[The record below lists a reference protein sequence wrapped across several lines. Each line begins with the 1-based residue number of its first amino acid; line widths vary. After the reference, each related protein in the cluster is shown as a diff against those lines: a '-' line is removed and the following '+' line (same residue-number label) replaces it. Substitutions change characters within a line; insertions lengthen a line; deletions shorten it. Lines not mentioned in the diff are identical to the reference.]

1 MKKTLF
7 IFAVLLLTACS
18 TNDPEVSTYSTSQ
31 QKAFAIF
38 KGTFADIQ
46 FSNLSGGS
54 LAQYLPDPD
63 KIVFGTNYT
72 TPVSYYKDDYM
83 NGKVK
88 LFDAQGECSYY
99 SYNYSTKG
107 YDIISCYYCVTTNAD
122 KFYLYYKG
130 GSNDKGLY
138 NSYDLS
144 IKSETQM
151 YLQDADLTLPYI
163 FVKQ

>member
-18 TNDPEVSTYSTSQ
+18 KNDPEVSAYSTSQ

-54 LAQYLPDPD
+54 LAQYLPDPE
-63 KIVFGTNYT
+63 KIEFGTNYA
-72 TPVSYYKDDYM
+72 TPVSFYKDDYM
-83 NGKVK
+83 KGKV
-88 LFDAQGECSYY
+88 LLLEAQGECNYY
-99 SYNYSTKG
+99 NYNYSTKG
-107 YDIISCYYCVTTNAD
+107 YDIISCYYYVTPDAD

-138 NSYDLS
+138 NSYGLS
-144 IKSETQM
+144 IKSETKM
-151 YLQDADLTLPYI
+151 NLQDADLTLPYI